1 MGGSIKPMKNFEQ
14 TFYQVSALQSIGM
27 GQGAGSRKNKAL
39 AIIQERKY
47 MTRGEKQLLDVM
59 PE

>member
-1 MGGSIKPMKNFEQ
+1 MGGSIKPLKNFEQ
-14 TFYQVSALQSIGM
+14 TFYQVYTLQIIDM
-27 GQGAGSRKNKAL
+27 GQGAGSGEKEAL

-47 MTRGEKQLLDVM
+47 IKGGGKQVLDFM